1 MNLSDTILQL
11 TFNINKHRINFLN
24 TTQFTFVE
32 VFWVL
37 TRTFLLTQRLVIQ
50 MVVAKVINLVKP
62 PG

>member
-11 TFNINKHRINFLN
+11 TFNTNKHRINFVN

-50 MVVAKVINLVKP
+50 MVVAKVMNLVKP